1 MDQRGAA
8 PPGAPP
14 PESECDE
21 LACQCS
27 VTGCQPADALY
38 EETVQGSTTVNVLK
52 SSTYTT

>member
-27 VTGCQPADALY
+27 VTGCQPADPLY
-38 EETVQGSTTVNVLK
+38 EETVQGSTIVNVLK